1 MALQTQVYNHVAP
14 AIEGMVEAGND
25 AHFSAVSYKTGDAV
39 AVGHFVFLGDDGTVS
54 NAGTTVLG
62 ILPLVR
68 AYATAGLA
76 ATMSIAKG
84 EDVTPLVRGHICVK
98 TTTAA
103 KVGQAVFASKTDG
116 SVGTTEGAATN
127 FVVEKVFGDGAA
139 GDLIIITN
147 QVAA

>member
-14 AIEGMVEAGND
+14 AIEGLVEAGND
-25 AHFSAVSYKTGDAV
+25 AHFSAVSYKAGDAV
-39 AVGHFVFLGDDGTVS
+39 TVGRFVFRGDDGTVS
-54 NAGTTVLG
+54 NAGENVVG

-76 ATMSIAKG
+76 ATLTIAKG

-98 TTTAA
+98 TTSAA

-116 SVGTTEGAATN
+116 SVNTTAGAATN
-127 FVVEKVFGDGAA
+127 FVVEKVFGDGAE

>member
-1 MALQTQVYNHVAP
+1 MALQTQVYTNVAP
-14 AIEGMVEAGND
+14 AIEGLVEAGND

-39 AVGHFVFLGDDGTVS
+39 TVGRFVFRGDDGTVS
-54 NAGTTVLG
+54 NAGENVVG

-68 AYATAGLA
+68 AYAMAGLA
-76 ATMSIAKG
+76 ATLTIAKG

-98 TTTAA
+98 TTSAA

-116 SVGTTEGAATN
+116 SVNTTAGAATN
-127 FVVEKVFGDGAA
+127 FVVEKVFGDGAE